1 MRRWTGGL
9 SCSKYNTGHLLAKK
23 KNIELDKKKKKNLL
37 WSRVLKL
44 LSFKNKSPKVQQ
56 TLLHQGRGL
65 YTSYIYNE
73 FENSECFPVMLMR
86 DRFTGVNSIDFKKK
100 KKIYC
105 GPVF

>member
-1 MRRWTGGL
+1 MDWW
-9 SCSKYNTGHLLAKK
+9 SKLQQIQHWASASEKK
-23 KNIELDKKKKKNLL
+23 KKKHRTGQKKKKNLL

-86 DRFTGVNSIDFKKK
+86 DRFTGVNSIDLRNQLINF
-100 KKIYC
+100 C
-105 GPVF
+105 TRN